1 MGITFGDYL
10 IDSGHYDITPE
21 QERERDD
28 AEGGMIWWNS
38 LDEKQREHWMEVAG
52 NTGRAVDAWL
62 AFRGEDHER
71 R

>member
-1 MGITFGDYL
+1 
-10 IDSGHYDITPE
+10 
-21 QERERDD
+21 
-28 AEGGMIWWNS
+28 MIWWNS